1 MACLSSTKIKL
12 FSHNECVHCVAARK
26 FLSSHQIFF
35 EEVDV
40 EYTPGALQE
49 LTKLT
54 GSPRHVPVV
63 AVNEEVFIDFDSK
76 IGEQIVKQVKS

>member
-1 MACLSSTKIKL
+1 MMSSTKIKL

-26 FLSSHQIFF
+26 FLSAHQIFF

-40 EYTPGALQE
+40 EYTPGALEE

-54 GSPRHVPVV
+54 GFPRHVPVL
-63 AVNEEVFIDFDSK
+63 AINEEVFIGFDSK
-76 IGEQIVKQVKS
+76 IGEQIVKQARS

>member
-1 MACLSSTKIKL
+1 VIHSTKIKL

-26 FLSSHQIFF
+26 FLSAHQIFF

-54 GSPRHVPVV
+54 GSPRHVPVL

-76 IGEQIVKQVKS
+76 IGERIVKKATS

>member
-1 MACLSSTKIKL
+1 MSSTKIKL

-26 FLSSHQIFF
+26 FLSAHQIFF

-49 LTKLT
+49 LAKLM
-54 GSPRHVPVV
+54 GSPRHVPVL
-63 AVNEEVFIDFDSK
+63 AVDGEVFIDFDNK
-76 IGEQIVKQVKS
+76 IGERIVKQARS

>member
-1 MACLSSTKIKL
+1 MSLATVKL

-26 FLSSHQIFF
+26 FLSAHQIFF

-49 LTKLT
+49 LTKLM
-54 GSPRHVPVV
+54 GFARHVPVL

-76 IGEQIVKQVKS
+76 IGERIVKGARS

>member
-1 MACLSSTKIKL
+1 MSSTKVKL
-12 FSHNECVHCVAARK
+12 YSHNDCVHCVAARR
-26 FLSSHQIFF
+26 FLSAHRIFF

-54 GSPRHVPVV
+54 GSARHVPVL
-63 AVNEEVFIDFDSK
+63 AVNEEVFVDFDNK
-76 IGEQIVKQVKS
+76 IGERIIKRLTA

>member
-1 MACLSSTKIKL
+1 MNSIKITL
-12 FSHNECVHCVAARK
+12 FSHNECVHCVAARR
-26 FLSSHQIFF
+26 FLSAHQIFF
-35 EEVDV
+35 KEVDV

-54 GSPRHVPVV
+54 GSPRHVRTVL

-76 IGEQIVKQVKS
+76 IGERIVKRARS

>member
-1 MACLSSTKIKL
+1 MNSTKIKL

-26 FLSSHQIFF
+26 FLSAHQIFF

-54 GSPRHVPVV
+54 GSPRHVPVLS
-63 AVNEEVFIDFDSK
+63 VNEEVFIDFDRK
-76 IGEQIVKQVKS
+76 IGERIVKRPRS